1 MRLNVLGPMELVVAG
16 QAVPVGPPKQR
27 ALLALLAMHAGRVLP
42 ADLLA
47 DRLWAGDP
55 PPSVQGSL
63 QVYVSNLR
71 RRLEPDRRPGATPA
85 VLVSAAD
92 GYGLMTGGLV
102 LDTTEFGTLVSAGS
116 AHLAAGR
123 HEQAAA
129 DLAEALGLWRGDP
142 YADVRAQEW
151 AQPEIGR
158 LEQVRLDTVE
168 ALAAALLELDRHT
181 DVVAR
186 LDPFVREHPLRE
198 RAWELLVL
206 AHYRAGRQAAALE
219 CMRGVRALLAG
230 ELGIDPGPRLRALE
244 AAVLRQDAALLP
256 PARPATPPPAT
267 PPPPSTPLATAP
279 PSTPPA
285 PPGTPPGTP
294 PGPPPGA
301 PSPTPVRPAAPGAGE
316 PAPDRHVFVGRE
328 SALAFLTEAA
338 AAASAAGQVVLV
350 DGEPGVGKTSLLRRF
365 RATAGVPVGWG
376 ASPDHETAPALWP
389 WERVLL
395 DLAAAAPQAALP
407 GEVGTFLSGGPEA
420 VPASDAQ
427 GARLRF
433 FEAVGAFL
441 AAVGPAVV
449 VLEDLHAADDA
460 TLRLLVHVAATA
472 RPGLLLVATF
482 RRHEASALTAT
493 LSALSRLGARRL
505 GLDGLAAEE
514 VRALVKEMS
523 GRDPGGH
530 GAEELRR
537 RTAGNPFF
545 LAELARAGGGLP
557 QGVLDVVLHRVAG
570 LGEEAARV
578 LELAAVMGDEFEA
591 VVLARVAGGT
601 VGDLLPSLDAALG
614 AGLVR
619 ESAYRLG
626 GYEFAHALVTDAL
639 LSRRSRLW
647 RARVHEQVAAALT
660 AVHGDRDVRDDR
672 AAVIARH
679 WLAAAELGAEP
690 ARMAM
695 DYAARAARAAL
706 RRHAPDD
713 AAVSWQEALA
723 AAEPAGASAAERF
736 ELAVG
741 LAESRYAAGRFDE
754 GYEAVEQALAL
765 SGDDLDKAVRA
776 ADIAMGHGI
785 WVPFRYGV
793 DVAAVRDAADRAARG
808 LPPSTPAWATA
819 QAVRAVVLAQTGR
832 EDEVGAVSAR
842 AVAAAERLDDPALL
856 RRVLHLRLIALQGQD
871 FVEERAGTARRL
883 LAEPDLSPQLRV
895 IAQLHLVAHHVEHG
909 RVAQARDLLAEIGT
923 LLSDLHNPTLAL
935 QAAVT
940 HVGLDLFQGVPGP
953 ARHFEPVRATLS
965 FADLAY
971 FELSMLA
978 GRAETIIQEERLG
991 EEAAWIEE
999 MARHTGLAGPAYAL
1013 AYALAELGEPE
1024 RARRILRETP
1034 MPPRDYHWAMAAMC
1048 RLHAAIRLGELD
1060 VVREVYDAFRP
1071 FAGLLHVNGACT
1083 TVDGAYD
1090 GHLGEALLAL
1100 GDREGARAHL
1110 SEAVRQL
1117 ERAGAAYWLTRAR
1130 QALAK
1135 CT

>member
-102 LDTTEFGTLVSAGS
+102 LDTTDFGTLVSAGS

-158 LEQVRLDTVE
+158 LEQVRLDAVE
-168 ALAAALLELDRHT
+168 ALAAALLDLGRHT

-219 CMRGVRALLAG
+219 CLRGVRDVLAG
-230 ELGIDPGPRLRALE
+230 ELGIDPGPRLRELE

-256 PARPATPPPAT
+256 SGRPATPPQSLLPT
-267 PPPPSTPLATAP
+267 PHPKPPL
-279 PSTPPA
+279 
-285 PPGTPPGTP
+285 
-294 PGPPPGA
+294 
-301 PSPTPVRPAAPGAGE
+301 TPVRAAAPGAGE
-316 PAPDRHVFVGRE
+316 PAPDQPVFVGRE

-338 AAASAAGQVVLV
+338 RAASAAGQVVLV

-365 RATAGVPVGWG
+365 RATVGVPVGWG

-389 WERVLL
+389 WERVLR
-395 DLAAAAPQAALP
+395 DLAAAAPQASLP
-407 GEVGTFLSGGPEA
+407 GEVGTFLSGGPQA

-433 FEAVGAFL
+433 FEAVGTFL

-505 GLDGLAAEE
+505 GLDGLATEE
-514 VRALVKEMS
+514 VRALVKELS

-545 LAELARAGGGLP
+545 LAELARAGDGLP

-570 LGEEAARV
+570 LGEEASRV

-619 ESAYRLG
+619 ESSYRLG

-660 AVHGDRDVRDDR
+660 AVHGDRGDRGDHGDRDDR

-695 DYAARAARAAL
+695 DYAARAARAAQ

-754 GYEAVEQALAL
+754 GYEAVEQALAMA
-765 SGDDLDKAVRA
+765 GDDLDKAVRA

-793 DVAAVRDAADRAARG
+793 DVAAVRDAADRAARE

-832 EDEVGAVSAR
+832 EDEVGAVSSR
-842 AVAAAERLDDPALL
+842 AVTTAERLDDPALL

-871 FVEERAGTARRL
+871 FVEQRAGTARRL

-895 IAQLHLVAHHVEHG
+895 IAQLHLVGHHVEHG

-923 LLSDLHNPTLAL
+923 LLRDLHNPTLAL
-935 QAAVT
+935 QAAVA
-940 HVGLDLFQGVPGP
+940 HVGLDLFQGVPDP
-953 ARHFEPVRATLS
+953 ARHFEPVRAMLS

-971 FELSMLA
+971 FELSMLG
-978 GRAETIIQEERLG
+978 GRAETIIQEDRLG

-1048 RLHAAIRLGELD
+1048 RLHAAIRLGEAD

-1100 GDREGARAHL
+1100 GDREGARVHL

>member
-1 MRLNVLGPMELVVAG
+1 MRLNLLGPMELVVGG

-27 ALLALLAMHAGRVLP
+27 ALLALLAMHADRVLP

-102 LDTTEFGTLVSAGS
+102 LDTADFGTLVSAGS

-158 LEQVRLDTVE
+158 LEQVRLDAVE
-168 ALAAALLELDRHT
+168 ALAAALLGLGRHT

-219 CMRGVRALLAG
+219 CLRGVRDVLAG

-256 PARPATPPPAT
+256 SGRPATPPFT
-267 PPPPSTPLATAP
+267 PPPS
-279 PSTPPA
+279 
-285 PPGTPPGTP
+285 
-294 PGPPPGA
+294 PPP
-301 PSPTPVRPAAPGAGE
+301 PVPPRTPVRAAAGTAAAPGAAE
-316 PAPDRHVFVGRE
+316 PAPDQPVFVGRE

-389 WERVLL
+389 WERVLR

-407 GEVGTFLSGGPEA
+407 GEVVTFLSGGPQA

-433 FEAVGAFL
+433 FEAVGTFL

-514 VRALVKEMS
+514 VRALVKELS

-545 LAELARAGGGLP
+545 LAELARAGDGLP
-557 QGVLDVVLHRVAG
+557 QSVLDVVLHRVAG
-570 LGEEAARV
+570 LGEETSRV

-619 ESAYRLG
+619 ESSYRLG

-647 RARVHEQVAAALT
+647 RARAHEQVAAALT
-660 AVHGDRDVRDDR
+660 AVHGDRDDRDDR

-679 WLAAAELGAEP
+679 WLAAAELG
-690 ARMAM
+690 RRRSSTC
-695 DYAARAARAAL
+695 RAAGAPRTRRTCRA
-706 RRHAPDD
+706 
-713 AAVSWQEALA
+713 
-723 AAEPAGASAAERF
+723 
-736 ELAVG
+736 
-741 LAESRYAAGRFDE
+741 
-754 GYEAVEQALAL
+754 
-765 SGDDLDKAVRA
+765 
-776 ADIAMGHGI
+776 
-785 WVPFRYGV
+785 
-793 DVAAVRDAADRAARG
+793 
-808 LPPSTPAWATA
+808 
-819 QAVRAVVLAQTGR
+819 
-832 EDEVGAVSAR
+832 
-842 AVAAAERLDDPALL
+842 
-856 RRVLHLRLIALQGQD
+856 
-871 FVEERAGTARRL
+871 
-883 LAEPDLSPQLRV
+883 SP
-895 IAQLHLVAHHVEHG
+895 
-909 RVAQARDLLAEIGT
+909 
-923 LLSDLHNPTLAL
+923 
-935 QAAVT
+935 
-940 HVGLDLFQGVPGP
+940 
-953 ARHFEPVRATLS
+953 
-965 FADLAY
+965 
-971 FELSMLA
+971 
-978 GRAETIIQEERLG
+978 
-991 EEAAWIEE
+991 
-999 MARHTGLAGPAYAL
+999 
-1013 AYALAELGEPE
+1013 
-1024 RARRILRETP
+1024 
-1034 MPPRDYHWAMAAMC
+1034 
-1048 RLHAAIRLGELD
+1048 
-1060 VVREVYDAFRP
+1060 
-1071 FAGLLHVNGACT
+1071 ACT
-1083 TVDGAYD
+1083 T
-1090 GHLGEALLAL
+1090 
-1100 GDREGARAHL
+1100 ARC
-1110 SEAVRQL
+1110 R
-1117 ERAGAAYWLTRAR
+1117 
-1130 QALAK
+1130 
-1135 CT
+1135 